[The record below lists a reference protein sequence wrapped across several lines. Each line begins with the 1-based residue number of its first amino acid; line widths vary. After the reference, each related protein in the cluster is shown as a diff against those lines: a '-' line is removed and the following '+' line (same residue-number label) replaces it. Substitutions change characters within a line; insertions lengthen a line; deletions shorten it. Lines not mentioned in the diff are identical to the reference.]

1 MRSRRSHL
9 ARAEGPPQWA
19 LGCVAKE
26 TGIWSSLLPPQ
37 AALPLRVHTAG
48 TSLRSHQRG
57 AIFRRFR
64 RFFCSSYVKVRT

>member
-1 MRSRRSHL
+1 MRSRRSHP
-9 ARAEGPPQWA
+9 ASAEGPPQCA
-19 LGCVAKE
+19 LGRVAKE

-48 TSLRSHQRG
+48 TFLRPHQHG

-64 RFFCSSYVKVRT
+64 RFFWSSYVKVRT